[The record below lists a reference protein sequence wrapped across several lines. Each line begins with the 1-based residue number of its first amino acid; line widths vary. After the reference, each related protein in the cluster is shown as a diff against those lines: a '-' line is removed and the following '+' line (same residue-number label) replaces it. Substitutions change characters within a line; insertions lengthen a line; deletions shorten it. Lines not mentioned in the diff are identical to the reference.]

1 MAERK
6 TKKGATKS
14 AASKRTTPRRQTA
27 AVVTPQVRSPGT
39 VLGPRGNRAIAKILD
54 ATRQIFLVRGYG
66 GTTID
71 DITGEAGVSRA
82 SFYTYFPTKRDVL
95 LTLGADASVEAG
107 RVIAELHDLPAE
119 WTVDD
124 VVAWIERYFELMEV
138 HGSFSFAWTQAA
150 HEDEELRVAGM
161 HGHLNLCRRLGEAL
175 ASLGAPADHADER
188 GLIVFSMLERTWAY
202 CQLYS
207 DEVELPAIHRR
218 VGEAIA
224 ALAR

>member
-1 MAERK
+1 MAESK
-6 TKKGATKS
+6 TKKAVPKS
-14 AASKRTTPRRQTA
+14 ATSKRTAPRRRA
-27 AVVTPQVRSPGT
+27 AAAVTPQLRRPGT

-54 ATRQIFLVRGYG
+54 ATRQIFLVRGYA

-107 RVIAELHDLPAE
+107 RVIAELHDLPAQ

-124 VVAWIERYFELMEV
+124 VVGWIERYFELMDV

-188 GLIVFSMLERTWAY
+188 GLIAFSMLERTWSY

-207 DEVELPAIHRR
+207 DEVDLPAIHRR
-218 VGEAIA
+218 MAEAIA

>member
-1 MAERK
+1 
-6 TKKGATKS
+6 
-14 AASKRTTPRRQTA
+14 
-27 AVVTPQVRSPGT
+27 

-107 RVIAELHDLPAE
+107 RVMAELHELPAG

-124 VVAWIERYFELMEV
+124 VVGWIERYFELMEV

-207 DEVELPAIHRR
+207 DEVDLPAIHRR
-218 VGEAIA
+218 LAEAIA
-224 ALAR
+224 AFAR